1 MIRPEI
7 REQQGWL
14 GQRVLRDRRQRM
26 GKKRQLET
34 VSDLLLITLGD
45 K

>member
-1 MIRPEI
+1 MISTEI
-7 REQQGWL
+7 REQEGWV